1 MFISK
6 NDPVVSFNTTS
17 LAFPNV
23 QGEEGATI
31 YLSQE
36 NCFYTY
42 HDGVWEALPR
52 VSEED
57 VIDALVEEDL
67 KKEKLEFDT
76 DNEELFK
83 VEYFNPQQGGMQI
96 TKVYASIKVTYIP
109 TGQYVIV
116 DSLQSQF
123 KSKKFALKCLCE
135 LLTETYQNDSFKEL
149 IRKGLKKNE

>member
-6 NDPVVSFNTTS
+6 NDPVVSFDTTS
-17 LAFPNV
+17 LAFPNI

-31 YLSQE
+31 YLRQE

-42 HDGVWEALPR
+42 HEGVWEALPR
-52 VSEED
+52 ASKEN

-76 DNEELFK
+76 DNDELFK
-83 VEYFNPQQGGMQI
+83 VEYFDPRKGGMRI
-96 TKVYASIKVTYIP
+96 TKVGAGIKVTYIP
-109 TGQYVIV
+109 TGHYVIV

-123 KSKKFALKCLCE
+123 KSKNFALKCLVE
-135 LLTETYQNDSFKEL
+135 LLTEVYNNHRFEESIKQ
-149 IRKGLKKNE
+149 GLKKNE